1 MPFPYVSHIISPYYF
16 IKNGV
21 GHYILTNCPNVFIC
35 GQKYD
40 TKKRNIL
47 WKSDENPIT
56 WGHVASHDVISC
68 TRFLSK
74 LWCMKLQ
81 WSLICNKGCLMP
93 IMLAEAEVCA
103 LISGCYCPLLIDTSH
118 YGYYFALG
126 NLHSGGH
133 KPAFWGPLPL
143 SLKFNLAI
151 CSQQD
156 WYPQSGIGANFQN
169 PTTFFSDT
177 ICKKVNLHSGG
188 H

>member
-1 MPFPYVSHIISPYYF
+1 MFSQFLSFLHILTKVGVHTFHRLAVVTFSNWGIYAISLCVPYYLPILLHQKWCWPLHF
-16 IKNGV
+16 NKLPKCFHMWTKVWYQEKKHFVKV
-21 GHYILTNCPNVFIC
+21 G
-35 GQKYD
+35 
-40 TKKRNIL
+40 
-47 WKSDENPIT
+47 WKSD
-56 WGHVASHDVISC
+56 HVTSRGVISC

-74 LWCMKLQ
+74 LWCMKSQ

-93 IMLAEAEVCA
+93 IILAEAEVCA

-151 CSQQD
+151 FSQQD
-156 WYPQSGIGANFQN
+156 WYP
-169 PTTFFSDT
+169 
-177 ICKKVNLHSGG
+177 
-188 H
+188 